1 MRVSYLQGASFLLA
15 ERVREGRRREREK
28 EGRGNGAKWCGG
40 GRSVPVLGRK
50 TSSILGFGISK
61 HMCSN
66 LTLIIHRVDSCP
78 LPSVPDL
85 FLKFLITGFRER
97 DMMLF
102 N

>member
-15 ERVREGRRREREK
+15 ERVREGGKERK
-28 EGRGNGAKWCGG
+28 GEGRGKEAKWSGG
-40 GRSVPVLGRK
+40 GRSVPVLCRK
-50 TSSILGFGISK
+50 IGSILGFGISK

-66 LTLIIHRVDSCP
+66 LTLNIHMVDSCP
-78 LPSVPDL
+78 LSAVPDL
-85 FLKFLITGFRER
+85 FLKFLTTGFKER